1 MWKFIRNKYEI
12 SHIKGNDLFSADQI
26 EGIELSGGEDEEFG
40 DEIL

>member
-1 MWKFIRNKYEI
+1 MWKFIRNKYVRCD
-12 SHIKGNDLFSADQI
+12 IKGNDLFSADQI

>member
-1 MWKFIRNKYEI
+1 MWKITKHKCGRDDIRINE
-12 SHIKGNDLFSADQI
+12 LFSADQI

>member
-1 MWKFIRNKYEI
+1 MCKMTEYKINLDDMKVSE
-12 SHIKGNDLFSADQI
+12 LFSADQI

>member
-1 MWKFIRNKYEI
+1 MWKITKHKCGLYDRKFNE
-12 SHIKGNDLFSADQI
+12 LFSADQI